1 MSTATIVGS
10 GPNGLSAAIVLAASG
25 VSTTVL
31 ERNGQIGG
39 GCSTAEVTQPGFL
52 HDLGSSTYPLGTASP
67 FYGSLPFTIPWI
79 QPHAAFAHPLDDGTA
94 VLLEHSIEETIDQ
107 LDACDRKAY
116 RSLIEPIVSNFAA
129 LVEEILGPILHV
141 PRSPFLLARFG
152 LSALL
157 PALSLARSHFAGE
170 RARSLFAGVSTHS
183 MLPLETTASAAVG
196 LTMIAAG
203 HTRGWPILRGGAQS
217 LTDALVRHLEDL
229 GGRVET
235 GREVTELP
243 LSDLVL
249 ADVTPRQLLRIAGS
263 YLSTD
268 YRKQL
273 ERFRYGPGAFKIDY
287 ALNAA
292 IPWTARE
299 CLRTATVHIGG
310 SLEEIAQAERTL
322 SPNKPF
328 VLLGQPSLFDSSRA
342 SSGRHTA
349 WAYCHVPNGST
360 EDYTEA
366 IERQIV
372 RFAPEFRDCILSRSV
387 STPKD
392 LESWNSNLVG
402 GDILGGSNEYPP
414 ATVSSYTVVVSHVA
428 FGTLSLRSINAPRWR
443 RSWNV
448 WISCS
453 QDGPQGSQHL
463 IRFSVGHFAL
473 AQGNPGGISYET
485 LAPENIATTSVRP
498 ESPSPVRAPRSSIFR
513 PPRKVVFFQLGHSM
527 SLARQ

>member
-1 MSTATIVGS
+1 MPTATIIGS

-25 VSTTVL
+25 VRTTVL
-31 ERNGQIGG
+31 ERNEQIGG

-52 HDLGSSTYPLGTASP
+52 HDLGSSTYPLGAASP
-67 FYGSLPFTIPWI
+67 FYSSLPFTIPWI
-79 QPHAAFAHPLDDGTA
+79 QPQAAFAHPLDDGTA
-94 VLLEHSIEETIDQ
+94 VVLEHSIEETIDQ
-107 LDACDRKAY
+107 LDVCDRKAY
-116 RSLIEPIVSNFAA
+116 RSLIEPVVSNFTA
-129 LVEEILGPILHV
+129 LVEEILGPILHI
-141 PRSPFLLARFG
+141 PGSPFVLARFG

-183 MLPLETTASAAVG
+183 ILPLEATASAAVG
-196 LTMIAAG
+196 LTLIAAG

-217 LTDALVRHLEDL
+217 LTDTLVRHLEDL

-263 YLSTD
+263 HLSTD

-292 IPWTARE
+292 IPWTASE
-299 CLRTATVHIGG
+299 CLRAATVHIGG

-342 SSGRHTA
+342 PSGRHTA

-360 EDYTEA
+360 EDYTES

-372 RFAPEFRDCILSRSV
+372 RFAPEFRDCILSRSI

-402 GDILGGSNEYPP
+402 GDILGGTMNVRQLLFRP
-414 ATVSSYTVVVSHVA
+414 TW
-428 FGTLSLRSINAPRWR
+428 SLYRTSRSGLYLCGASTP
-443 RSWNV
+443 
-448 WISCS
+448 
-453 QDGPQGSQHL
+453 
-463 IRFSVGHFAL
+463 
-473 AQGNPGGISYET
+473 PGGGVHGMCGFHAAKMALKDLKI
-485 LAPENIATTSVRP
+485 
-498 ESPSPVRAPRSSIFR
+498 
-513 PPRKVVFFQLGHSM
+513 
-527 SLARQ
+527 

>member
-1 MSTATIVGS
+1 MSTATIIGS

-25 VSTTVL
+25 VRTTVL

-52 HDLGSSTYPLGTASP
+52 HDLGSSTYPLGAASP

-94 VLLEHSIEETIDQ
+94 VVLEHSIEETIDQ

-116 RSLIEPIVSNFAA
+116 RSLIEPVVSNFAA
-129 LVEEILGPILHV
+129 LVEEILGPILHI
-141 PRSPFLLARFG
+141 PGSPFVLARFG

-183 MLPLETTASAAVG
+183 ILPLETTASAAVG
-196 LTMIAAG
+196 LTLIAAG

-249 ADVTPRQLLRIAGS
+249 ADITPRQLLRIAGS
-263 YLSTD
+263 HLSTD

-287 ALNAA
+287 AL
-292 IPWTARE
+292 
-299 CLRTATVHIGG
+299 
-310 SLEEIAQAERTL
+310 
-322 SPNKPF
+322 
-328 VLLGQPSLFDSSRA
+328 
-342 SSGRHTA
+342 
-349 WAYCHVPNGST
+349 
-360 EDYTEA
+360 
-366 IERQIV
+366 
-372 RFAPEFRDCILSRSV
+372 
-387 STPKD
+387 
-392 LESWNSNLVG
+392 
-402 GDILGGSNEYPP
+402 
-414 ATVSSYTVVVSHVA
+414 
-428 FGTLSLRSINAPRWR
+428 
-443 RSWNV
+443 
-448 WISCS
+448 
-453 QDGPQGSQHL
+453 
-463 IRFSVGHFAL
+463 
-473 AQGNPGGISYET
+473 T
-485 LAPENIATTSVRP
+485 LAPENIVTRGVRP

-513 PPRKVVFFQLGHSM
+513 PPRKVVFF
-527 SLARQ
+527 